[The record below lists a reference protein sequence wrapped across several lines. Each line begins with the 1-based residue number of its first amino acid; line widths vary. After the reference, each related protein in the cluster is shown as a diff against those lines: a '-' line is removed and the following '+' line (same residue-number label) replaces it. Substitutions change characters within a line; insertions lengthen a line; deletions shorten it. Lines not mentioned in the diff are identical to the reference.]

1 VCITMSKVHLLYCFN
16 MDHRKLPG
24 TNIEVTSI
32 CLGTMNWGQQNTEA
46 QAHEQLD
53 YAIEHGINFI
63 DTAEIYPIPPDKTKQ
78 GTTEG
83 YLGSW
88 LKKTGK
94 RKDLII
100 ASKVAGMMQ
109 KGSMGTRE
117 GGTLTRDS
125 IRAAVDGSLKRL
137 GTDYLDLYQVH
148 GPDRITNV
156 WGRYGV
162 EDVDTSQDG
171 APIEETLSA
180 LTELVKEGK
189 VRAIGVSNESPWGL
203 MQYLNLAREKGLTK
217 ISTIQNQYS
226 LLSRKFEIGLS
237 EMCLRENI
245 GLLPYSALSMG
256 SLTGKYLGGARPAG
270 SRLALTDRNAHYNP
284 PQSQAAI
291 QRYVDL
297 AKKYSLDPA
306 AMAIAFATSRPFTTS
321 TIIGATSV
329 EQLAVDIE
337 GGNITLPEELL
348 KEIADVHREYPN
360 THA

>member
-1 VCITMSKVHLLYCFN
+1 
-16 MDHRKLPG
+16 
-24 TNIEVTSI
+24 
-32 CLGTMNWGQQNTEA
+32 MNWGQQNTES

-53 YAIEHGINFI
+53 YATAHGINFI
-63 DTAEIYPIPPDKTKQ
+63 DTAEIYPVPPQRDLQ
-78 GTTEG
+78 GTTEK

-88 LKKTGK
+88 LAKSGK

-100 ASKVAGMMQ
+100 ASKVACMLQ
-109 KGSMGTRE
+109 KNSIGTRQAS
-117 GGTLTRDS
+117 GLTRAE
-125 IRAAVDGSLKRL
+125 IREAIDGSLTRL
-137 GTDYLDLYQVH
+137 GTDYVDLYQVH
-148 GPDRITNV
+148 GPDRLTNV

-162 EDVDTSQDG
+162 EDVDASQDG

-189 VRAIGVSNESPWGL
+189 VRAIGVSNESPWGV
-203 MQYLNLAREKGLTK
+203 MQYLNLAREKGLAK

-226 LLSRKFEIGLS
+226 LLNRKFEIGLS

-245 GLLPYSALSMG
+245 GLLPYSPLSMG

-284 PQSQAAI
+284 PQSQVAI
-291 QRYVDL
+291 TRYVDL
-297 AKKYSLDPA
+297 AKKYGLDPA
-306 AMAIAFATSRPFTTS
+306 AMAIAFTVSRPFTTS
-321 TIIGATSV
+321 SIIGATSM

-337 GGNITLPEELL
+337 AGNLTLSPEIMQ
-348 KEIADVHREYPN
+348 EIADIHREMPN